1 MKRRFKHDKI
11 KYVAYLPVIG
21 IVSKDGGD
29 TDQVAEGHE
38 AEDEEQEEG
47 EAGHGGGGV
56 TGSSRQLL
64 DTGLRGWWCR
74 HQIFITIRLD
84 NIWITLL
91 LGT

>member
-1 MKRRFKHDKI
+1 M
-11 KYVAYLPVIG
+11 IG
-21 IVSKDGGD
+21 VVSKDGGD

-64 DTGLRGWWCR
+64 DTSASKSS
-74 HQIFITIRLD
+74 IRRFVIRAFSWLKAATTTFTFK
-84 NIWITLL
+84 TLL
-91 LGT
+91 DTMLNGH

>member
-1 MKRRFKHDKI
+1 M
-11 KYVAYLPVIG
+11 IG
-21 IVSKDGGD
+21 VVSKDGGD
-29 TDQVAEGHE
+29 TEQVAKGHE

-56 TGSSRQLL
+56 MGSSRQLL
-64 DTGLRGWWCR
+64 DTGLRGWWWCR

>member
-1 MKRRFKHDKI
+1 M
-11 KYVAYLPVIG
+11 IG

-64 DTGLRGWWCR
+64 DTPGLVVVPPS
-74 HQIFITIRLD
+74 
-84 NIWITLL
+84 NIHHNTVR
-91 LGT
+91 